1 MDELVVIGDAPRA
14 VIAPHAE
21 ETDKKRSN
29 PNTQRIVKA
38 QLNHRNV
45 EPATGKCNGTIGL
58 MVINKRGLDI

>member
-29 PNTQRIVKA
+29 PNAQRIIKT
-38 QLNHRNV
+38 QLNHRDV
-45 EPATGKCNGTIGL
+45 KPATGKC
-58 MVINKRGLDI
+58 D